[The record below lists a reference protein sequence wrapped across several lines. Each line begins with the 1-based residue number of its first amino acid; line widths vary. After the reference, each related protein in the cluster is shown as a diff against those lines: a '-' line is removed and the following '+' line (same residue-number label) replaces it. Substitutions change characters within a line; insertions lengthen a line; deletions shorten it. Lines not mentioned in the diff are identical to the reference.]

1 MTRPDVLDL
10 GCEYSLMGLSMGFSF
25 FFLNPSLS
33 RMQDDKDQEMG
44 GAGREGEQ

>member
-1 MTRPDVLDL
+1 MKRPDVLDL

-25 FFLNPSLS
+25 FFLNTLS

-44 GAGREGEQ
+44 GVGREGEQ